1 MCAQR
6 HGAVLSHPCASV
18 VLILSSSTVCILAET
33 EGIKAI
39 LQKEGIN
46 VETVADVY
54 PIRVQPAR
62 ILSHIYARLGELG
75 SLLLQQTGCTPG
87 APAHRHLCP
96 ALCLA
101 DEDSALF

>member
-1 MCAQR
+1 M
-6 HGAVLSHPCASV
+6 
-18 VLILSSSTVCILAET
+18 CILAET

-39 LQKEGIN
+39 LRKEGVD

-75 SLLLQQTGCTPG
+75 SLLLQQKGCRSVCPTPST
-87 APAHRHLCP
+87 PAHRHSCP
-96 ALCLA
+96 AVCLA
-101 DEDSALF
+101 DEDSAAHF